1 MQLSKCNNCYVQRKW
16 CVSTW
21 QAPRSYVYKIIPD
34 RYYNMQCLSAIL
46 YDQNQSSFI
55 ESETPVREREK
66 YPITLH
72 LQEFSAVN
80 IKGANIKG

>member
-1 MQLSKCNNCYVQRKW
+1 
-16 CVSTW
+16 
-21 QAPRSYVYKIIPD
+21 
-34 RYYNMQCLSAIL
+34 MQCLSAIL

-55 ESETPVREREK
+55 ESETTVREREK

-72 LQEFSAVN
+72 LQEFSGVN